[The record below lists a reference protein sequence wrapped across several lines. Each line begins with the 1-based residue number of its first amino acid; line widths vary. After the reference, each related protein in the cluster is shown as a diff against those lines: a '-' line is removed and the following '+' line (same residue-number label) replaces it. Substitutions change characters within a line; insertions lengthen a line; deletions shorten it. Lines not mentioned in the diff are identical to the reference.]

1 MATNPKRIPR
11 LMTVEHKH
19 WITPNM
25 IRVRFVAD
33 WMAELQSGIE
43 GAHCKVFLP
52 KEAQPSADF
61 AEQLAN
67 GPRPDVRTYTIRFLD
82 PEARWIDIDF
92 VDHGDAGPASAFA
105 RRCKAGDICGFAGPG
120 PVKLPE
126 FYADSYL
133 VAADMSALPVAAA
146 TLEAMP
152 RDAKGL
158 ALLEIT
164 SDEDRQQ
171 INAPEGVEL
180 RWLIHPD
187 SAAVPMHA
195 AQTILDLPEFTGTV
209 QTCIAGESSMIRA
222 LRQNLTVDR
231 ALPKKD
237 MYISGY
243 WKVGMIEDE
252 HQVYKNSLPN

>member
-1 MATNPKRIPR
+1 MATSSQRIPR
-11 LMTVEHKH
+11 LMSVEQKK

-33 WMAELQSGIE
+33 WIAELPRGIE

-52 KEAQPSADF
+52 KVAQPDAEFAD
-61 AEQLAN
+61 QLAN
-67 GPRPDVRTYTIRFLD
+67 GPRPDMRTYTIRFLD
-82 PEARWIDIDF
+82 PEAHWVDIDF

-105 RRCKAGDICGFAGPG
+105 RRCKAGDLCGFSGPG
-120 PVKLPE
+120 PVKLKE

-164 SDEDRQQ
+164 SDADRQD
-171 INAPEGVEL
+171 IDAPEGVEL
-180 RWLIHPD
+180 RWLIHAD
-187 SAAVPMHA
+187 SATVPMQA
-195 AQTILDLPEFTGTV
+195 AQTILDLPDFNGTV
-209 QTCIAGESSMIRA
+209 QTCIAGESSMIRM
-222 LRQNLTVDR
+222 LRLNLTADR

-252 HQVYKNSLPN
+252 HQAYKNSQPS